1 VSQRSPSSEPM
12 FNVPPAV
19 LATVAVL
26 VLVHAA
32 RALLLSERADAYFLL
47 TFAFIPARYDADIGG
62 SLPGGFGA
70 ELWTF
75 FTYAFLHADLLH
87 LGVNIAWLL
96 PFGTALARRFG
107 AWRYAAFMLVTAA
120 AGAFAHLIS
129 YRGAMVPMIGASAA
143 ISGMMAAAMRFV
155 FQQGGPLAVWR
166 RQSDGKSYR
175 VPASPLFAT
184 LREPRFLIFLAVWIG
199 LNDCL
204 VSAHA
209 DPPKRG
215 SSSPGSPSAAPT
227 PTRRWPCLMNSST
240 ACREPASPSSQT
252 AGSAKPLRSFRM
264 RARWG
269 PTRSVR
275 KSRMRIGFRRPRAIA
290 SSARSRASS
299 STG

>member
-199 LNDCL
+199 LNALFGLGTLPIAEEGQQVAWQAHIGGFLAGL
-204 VSAHA
+204 VLFNAF
-209 DPPKRG
+209 DPAVPQEEG
-215 SSSPGSPSAAPT
+215 DVGPGDS
-227 PTRRWPCLMNSST
+227 
-240 ACREPASPSSQT
+240 
-252 AGSAKPLRSFRM
+252 
-264 RARWG
+264 
-269 PTRSVR
+269 
-275 KSRMRIGFRRPRAIA
+275 
-290 SSARSRASS
+290 
-299 STG
+299 